1 VLDIREG
8 DILVVGTK
16 EYPIKACS
24 EWSGSRMGM
33 ATFKRQATISAST
46 KRAISNGDKRS
57 PASSYLTGLTVTPL
71 DPVNAQ
77 LATTFGL
84 DTPHELL
91 QTFTGDA
98 TGYLQLIL
106 EDLKR

>member
-1 VLDIREG
+1 MLDIREG
-8 DILVVGTK
+8 DIIVVGAK

-24 EWSGSRMGM
+24 EWSGTHASM
-33 ATFKRQATISAST
+33 ATFKRQASVSAST
-46 KRAISNGDKRS
+46 KRAISDGDKRT
-57 PASSYLTGLTVTPL
+57 PASTYLTGLNITPL

-98 TGYLQLIL
+98 TGYLHLIL